1 MARQYIDCRTIASD
15 SKCSVTIAADSEQ
28 ELMEVAIGHAVA
40 QHGHQDTPEF
50 RNQLRQAIREGNPP
64 A

>member
-1 MARQYIDCRTIASD
+1 MARKYIDCRQIPSD
-15 SKCSVTIAADSEQ
+15 SKCSVAISADTEQ
-28 ELMEVAIGHAVA
+28 EVMDAAVQHAVQ

-50 RNQLRQAIREGNPP
+50 RSQLRQAIHEGAPP

>member
-1 MARQYIDCRTIASD
+1 MARQYIDCRTIAKD

>member
-1 MARQYIDCRTIASD
+1 
-15 SKCSVTIAADSEQ
+15 
-28 ELMEVAIGHAVA
+28 MEVAIGHAVA